1 MNEKDHEKKEDLNE
15 IWLNII
21 NSINKIESECIKTK
35 LSDKIRSEINRN
47 VDFIERKIKAGINK
61 KLCKEIR
68 DLIQNEEQKL
78 KKSFLLNKNY
88 LFLNKNQWNPDSLFE
103 IFEHKFLITS
113 NENLTID
120 RLKNLLTKMYK

>member
-1 MNEKDHEKKEDLNE
+1 MKKIMKKKEDLNE

-88 LFLNKNQWNPDSLFE
+88 
-103 IFEHKFLITS
+103 
-113 NENLTID
+113 
-120 RLKNLLTKMYK
+120 